1 MFFSSA
7 YHLILLLIMRFNTL
21 HRHNVK
27 ATGRYD
33 DGSVG
38 GLSGLSNV
46 PIIHFFQW
54 AGMNDWWNIMLNRWR
69 TNTLF
74 GRYLGLGR
82 KWRSSMRLFSYGQ
95 STSSSSP
102 QLSCRRS
109 GVRVIMAIAIMT
121 TGRLSGQLSR
131 VNRSRRSTTDVLGEM
146 HVSGKG

>member
-1 MFFSSA
+1 
-7 YHLILLLIMRFNTL
+7 
-21 HRHNVK
+21 
-27 ATGRYD
+27 
-33 DGSVG
+33 
-38 GLSGLSNV
+38 
-46 PIIHFFQW
+46 
-54 AGMNDWWNIMLNRWR
+54 
-69 TNTLF
+69 
-74 GRYLGLGR
+74 
-82 KWRSSMRLFSYGQ
+82 MRLFSYGQ